1 VNEDAGAKPQRAR
14 AGPGAKPG
22 AKKDAAKG
30 GPKDDEPKGALA
42 FLKTRHD
49 PLTSVVLVIPVF
61 LLYHLGILAIDVRNG
76 VDYFTEATLAL
87 LDRNVWAYLG
97 VTLLIAGGLFG
108 AAWYLRKREKIKPA
122 SLLPIVLESLVW
134 AIVMTF
140 LVGWA
145 TQKLTSIQLGPHRM
159 NAFEKLIMSAGAGL
173 HEEIV
178 FRVALFA
185 GGTFALERIAKWKA
199 WQAALVAGVASSLVF
214 SAIHYIGPLS
224 DPFSVASFVF
234 RTLAGGYL
242 AAIYRFRGFAVAVYT
257 HALYDVLVFFV
268 L

>member
-1 VNEDAGAKPQRAR
+1 MNETAPKPKRA
-14 AGPGAKPG
+14 A
-22 AKKDAAKG
+22 AKKDAPAEAME
-30 GPKDDEPKGALA
+30 EPKGALA

-49 PLTSVVLVIPVF
+49 PLTSIVLVIPVF
-61 LLYHLGILAIDVRNG
+61 LLYHLGILLIEVRNG
-76 VDYFTEATLAL
+76 VDYFTEATLAIL
-87 LDRNVWAYLG
+87 QQNVWAYLA
-97 VTLLIAGGLFG
+97 VTLVIAGGLFG
-108 AAWYLRKREKIKPA
+108 AAWFLRKRGKIKPA

-145 TQKLTSIQLGPHRM
+145 TQQLTSIQIGPNRLGP
-159 NAFEKLIMSAGAGL
+159 FEKLIMSAGAGL

-178 FRVALFA
+178 FRVGLFA
-185 GGTFALERIAKWKA
+185 GGTLALERIAKWKP
-199 WQAALVAGVASSLVF
+199 WQAALVAGVASSLMF
-214 SAIHYIGPLS
+214 SLIHYIGPLS
-224 DPFSVASFVF
+224 DPFTIGSFVF
-234 RTLAGGYL
+234 RALAGGYL